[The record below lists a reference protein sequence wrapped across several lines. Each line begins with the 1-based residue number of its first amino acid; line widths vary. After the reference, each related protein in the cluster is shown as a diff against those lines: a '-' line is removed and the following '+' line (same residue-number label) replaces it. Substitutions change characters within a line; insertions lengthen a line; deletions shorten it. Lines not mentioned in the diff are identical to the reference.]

1 MNKSDVIPISPGS
14 RIGYLGQAWIVEAQ
28 EDEGRVLAR
37 NVNTSH
43 REFISAD
50 DISSPPDELGGG
62 AGDPIS
68 KTDQVSGTWAKALS
82 ERNIRALK
90 VTKEDALGD
99 PRLTDHK
106 KIEALQKHFLALVE
120 ILALPTGQDK
130 TKAIA
135 KLCEEFGYT
144 TATAYRN
151 LKIVKLHGTPESLQR
166 AVRSDLGELNLTEKQ
181 REILTKVVD
190 AKRFCETP
198 SPRPQVLT
206 YANGELRTASEAE
219 IGLTTLRKFEKSL
232 KSPREVLEA
241 QGRMEKARNVGA
253 DPILSHRADPILS
266 QGWKPTLIGSA
277 VDKCRT
283 LPGSLTSLSLS

>member
-1 MNKSDVIPISPGS
+1 M
-14 RIGYLGQAWIVEAQ
+14 
-28 EDEGRVLAR
+28 
-37 NVNTSH
+37 
-43 REFISAD
+43 
-50 DISSPPDELGGG
+50 
-62 AGDPIS
+62 
-68 KTDQVSGTWAKALS
+68 
-82 ERNIRALK
+82 
-90 VTKEDALGD
+90 
-99 PRLTDHK
+99 
-106 KIEALQKHFLALVE
+106 
-120 ILALPTGQDK
+120 PTGQDK

-283 LPGSLTSLSLS
+283 LPGSLTSLALS